1 MDTIFMN
8 SENSKTSEDHVLVL
22 KLTDKLD
29 LRRGQKTVALSNL
42 SIYYTWKNIKS
53 SYNNNNKLKI
63 SAPTWNEE
71 FELPDGSYSISDIQD
86 YFEYI
91 LKKHSESVDNP
102 PIRIYVNRIENRTTF
117 KIKSRYYLEL
127 LTPETMKLLGSTES
141 KMIKNKNGENVP
153 HLVVVELVLVH
164 CNLVNN
170 DYQQDSRILYIF
182 VPNEAFGS
190 LLKMSPTNHVFLKT
204 FNSEFQEIKI
214 WFTDQTSVPLELE
227 DKINVTLI
235 IK

>member
-1 MDTIFMN
+1 MN
-8 SENSKTSEDHVLVL
+8 SENSRTLEYHVLVL

-53 SYNNNNKLKI
+53 SYNNNKFKI
-63 SAPTWNEE
+63 SAPTWSEE

-91 LKKHSESVDNP
+91 LNKHSESVDNP
-102 PIRIYVNRIENRTTF
+102 SIRIYVNKIENRITF

-127 LTPETMKLLGSTES
+127 LTPETMKLLGSAES
-141 KMIKNKNGENVP
+141 KITKNKNGENVP
-153 HLVVVELVLVH
+153 HLEVVELVLVH

-170 DYQQDSRILYIF
+170 DYQQDSRILHTF
-182 VPNEAFGS
+182 VPNNAFGS
-190 LLKMSPTNHVFLKT
+190 LLEISPTNDVFLKT

-214 WFTDQTSVPLELE
+214 WFTDQTSMPLEEE